1 MVLIMQQFW
10 RYDVM
15 AGQRMI
21 WRHPLS
27 SKDSEWNQ
35 LHRGMGQFG

>member
-1 MVLIMQQFW
+1 MQQFW

-21 WRHPLS
+21 WRHHTNRQGPV
-27 SKDSEWNQ
+27 EWNQ